1 MSSAAPSLGPNQRAF
16 HCPSCKGRIVIPA
29 DLPPTTGPCPHC
41 QATITSP
48 APEASA
54 TPLPAAAPAQ
64 ASPKPVESKPSE
76 PAPAKAPE
84 SKPQS
89 SPTPK
94 KKSSKAGLFVALLFL
109 VLLGGGGA
117 FAYLKFIKP
126 KDESSTL
133 NISKNLPAPS
143 NPVLQ
148 KYLTAKTVE
157 DKLPLILNAEA
168 LQAKIQEFYQQHP
181 ADESKTLAS
190 AFFPVK
196 LPEQDSGRGF
206 SLFAYRPA
214 AKTAPGAQASDT
226 PNILAFIKDTPEGK
240 KLDWEIFT
248 QTKYRTLKQ
257 FSESRVVGK
266 TEVFR
271 VILSTVDQAA
281 GIYHVTD
288 PAYPAD
294 HVKASPLAG
303 SPAAQSLSQLDAT
316 SGRTATVELE
326 WTGDAQNP
334 QIQIKR
340 LICWE
345 FLGLGGEE
353 AESN

>member
-1 MSSAAPSLGPNQRAF
+1 MSTASPSLGPNQRAF
-16 HCPSCKGRIVIPA
+16 NCPSCKGRIVIPA

-48 APEASA
+48 APEAA
-54 TPLPAAAPAQ
+54 VTPTSTTTPVAP
-64 ASPKPVESKPSE
+64 SSKPVEPKPSE
-76 PAPAKAPE
+76 PASAKATE
-84 SKPQS
+84 SKPQP
-89 SPTPK
+89 SPAPQ
-94 KKSSKAGLFVALLFL
+94 KKSSKTGLLVALLFL
-109 VLLGGGGA
+109 VLLGAGGA

-126 KDESSTL
+126 KSEVSTL
-133 NISKNLPAPS
+133 NLPKNLPAPS

-196 LPEQDSGRGF
+196 LPEQDSNKGF
-206 SLFAYRPA
+206 SLFTYKPA
-214 AKTAPGAQASDT
+214 AKTSPSAQATET
-226 PNILAFIKDTPEGK
+226 PKILAFIKDTPGGK

-248 QTKYRTLKQ
+248 QTKYRTLKK
-257 FSESRVVGK
+257 FSESRTVGK

-271 VILSTVDQAA
+271 VILSTANQAA
-281 GIYHVTD
+281 AIYHVTD
-288 PAYPAD
+288 PAYPSD

-303 SPAAQSLSQLDAT
+303 SATAQALSQLDA
-316 SGRTATVELE
+316 SAARTATVELE
-326 WTGDAQNP
+326 WIDDAQNP

-345 FLGLGGEE
+345 FLGLGNE
-353 AESN
+353 AESQ